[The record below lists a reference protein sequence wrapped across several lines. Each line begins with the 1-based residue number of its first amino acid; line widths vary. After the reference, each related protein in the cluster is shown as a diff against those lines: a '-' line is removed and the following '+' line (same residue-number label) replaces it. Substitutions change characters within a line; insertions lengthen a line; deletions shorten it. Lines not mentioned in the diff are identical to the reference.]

1 MKGGGE
7 WWRFLI
13 EKPGELP
20 SQATLFW
27 KSWWRGHGAFTLASI
42 GNWIQQ
48 YGTNPKRMMVP
59 LGKIILWHP
68 VRGQSERASAGAKT
82 TARANSMKEYFQ
94 SKKGDQRIELS
105 EAVFATIPNMGSSDA
120 ISTIKV
126 TPLIADIRRYVRDKI
141 KSVPA
146 YSRGT
151 RSVIKKL
158 KNQVN
163 SRKETST
170 KKTPS
175 FLKEFKKGNKPYPSS
190 EPFYLVSSGQGR
202 LQAVKEAATELG
214 MDFDTIF
221 VETEVYDVP
230 RNLCSLFI
238 VLGNEYREEGS
249 FQDPRHSTDNVIMPA
264 AETCKKDG
272 SATEDMLSLYREVSY
287 DNVGRKYFNTEAK
300 SLSNYNSENNV
311 LVQSTDHDGGKRRT
325 RKKRS

>member
-1 MKGGGE
+1 MKGGGA
-7 WWRFLI
+7 WWKFLW
-13 EKPGELP
+13 EKPSELS
-20 SQATLFW
+20 SQLELFS
-27 KSWWRGHGAFTLASI
+27 KSYDKGHGITTLASI

-48 YGTNPKRMMVP
+48 YGTNPRTMLIP
-59 LGKIILWHP
+59 LSKIILWHP
-68 VRGQSERASAGAKT
+68 VRGQSERATAGAKT
-82 TARANSMKEYFQ
+82 TARANSMKQYFETRKTE
-94 SKKGDQRIELS
+94 SRVELS

-151 RSVIKKL
+151 RSVIRKL

-163 SRKETST
+163 SRKTGLT
-170 KKTPS
+170 KRTPS
-175 FLKEFKKGNKPYPSS
+175 FLKEFKKGNKPYSSS
-190 EPFYLVSSGQGR
+190 EPFFLVSSGQGR

-221 VETEVYDVP
+221 VETQVYDVP

-249 FQDPRHSTDNVIMPA
+249 FQDPRHSTDNLIMPA
-264 AETCKKDG
+264 AETCRKDG
-272 SATEDMLSLYREVSY
+272 SVTDDMLSMYREISY
-287 DNVGRKYFNTEAK
+287 DNVGRKYFNTER
-300 SLSNYNSENNV
+300 LNPSNYNSENSV
-311 LVQSTDHDGGKRRT
+311 PVQPSDHDGGKRRT
-325 RKKRS
+325 RKRRL